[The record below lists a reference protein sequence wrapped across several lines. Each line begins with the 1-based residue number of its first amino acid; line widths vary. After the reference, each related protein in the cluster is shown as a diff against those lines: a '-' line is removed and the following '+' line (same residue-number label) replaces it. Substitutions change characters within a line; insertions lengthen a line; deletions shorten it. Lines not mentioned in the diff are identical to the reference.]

1 MSYES
6 TFILGP
12 ASIVENST
20 DVENDECGQVCEHN
34 LNRINI
40 TTNVEYD

>member
-6 TFILGP
+6 TIKVGP
-12 ASIVENST
+12 ASIVENNT
-20 DVENDECGQVCEHN
+20 DVENDECGQVWKHN